1 MTPEQTLR
9 VKSLVDR
16 SDVFNYVINHLR
28 CQGGLSIALGICKY
42 RGDQGTKCAI
52 GALIGDD
59 EYEDHWENKNI
70 LCLVDNKTLPDDLHK
85 RLEPHKHMLDDL
97 QQFHDNYLFF
107 NDNGSFEENSEAHI
121 DELRKKWSIV

>member
-1 MTPEQTLR
+1 MTPENLHQ

-16 SDVFNYVINHLR
+16 SDVFNYVVSHLQL
-28 CQGGLSIALGICKY
+28 QGDLSIAFGICKY
-42 RGDQGTKCAI
+42 RDNQGNKCAV

-59 EYEDHWENKNI
+59 EYEYSWENTNI
-70 LCLVDNKTLPDDLHK
+70 LCLVDSKVLPDDLHK

-107 NDNGSFEENSEAHI
+107 NDNGSFDEKSEAFI
-121 DELRKKWSIV
+121 DELRKKWSIA